1 MLKIYDIMKNL
12 FLAIT
17 AIIFSSQV
25 MAQDVNKKISY
36 VSPGRDTL
44 MLPNNTSGHMVKS
57 MWNDVKKKKR
67 PVIIMTSEEVIAQM
81 NAKREDD

>member
-1 MLKIYDIMKNL
+1 MKNL

-36 VSPGRDTL
+36 VSPNRDTL

>member
-1 MLKIYDIMKNL
+1 LLKIYDIMKNL

-36 VSPGRDTL
+36 VSPNRDTL

-67 PVIIMTSEEVIAQM
+67 PVIIITSEEVIAQM

>member
-1 MLKIYDIMKNL
+1 LLKIYDIMKNL

-17 AIIFSSQV
+17 AIIISSQV
-25 MAQDVNKKISY
+25 MAQDANKKISY
-36 VSPGRDTL
+36 VSPNRDTL

-57 MWNDVKKKKR
+57 MWNDVKKRKR

-81 NAKREDD
+81 NSKRRDD

>member
-1 MLKIYDIMKNL
+1 LLKIYDIMKNL

-17 AIIFSSQV
+17 AIILSGQV
-25 MAQDVNKKISY
+25 MAQDVNKQISY
-36 VSPGRDTL
+36 VSPNRDTL

>member
-1 MLKIYDIMKNL
+1 MKKL

-17 AIIFSSQV
+17 AIILFSQV

-44 MLPNNTSGHMVKS
+44 MLPNNTSGRMVKS
-57 MWNDVKKKKR
+57 MWNDVKKRKR

>member
-1 MLKIYDIMKNL
+1 MKKL

-17 AIIFSSQV
+17 AIILFSQV
-25 MAQDVNKKISY
+25 MAQSAHKRISY
-36 VSPGRDTL
+36 VSPSRDTL
-44 MLPNNTSGHMVKS
+44 MLPNNTEGHMVKN
-57 MWNDVKKKKR
+57 MWADVKKRKK

>member
-1 MLKIYDIMKNL
+1 MKNL

>member
-1 MLKIYDIMKNL
+1 MKKL

-17 AIIFSSQV
+17 AIIISSQA

-36 VSPGRDTL
+36 ISPNRDTL
-44 MLPNNTSGHMVKS
+44 MLPDNTSGHMIKS
-57 MWNDVKKKKR
+57 MWADVKKKKR
-67 PVIIMTSEEVIAQM
+67 PIIIMTSEEVIAQM